1 MKVRWT
7 GKIFKSKL
15 EFLLLFIFLYT
26 IGRLMFLN
34 PIKTVKFL
42 VLFLFFIY
50 RYTLFVR
57 LFESNQRHN
66 DWTNQHQ
73 IRCGTSKD
81 HKEGVWMI
89 KIKNQPPTN
98 SISIKFYKTAKFF
111 VFVLQCTPREAPWK
125 PSIIKSEN
133 AQKNC

>member
-26 IGRLMFLN
+26 IGRLIFLN

-50 RYTLFVR
+50 RYTLLVR

-66 DWTNQHQ
+66 D
-73 IRCGTSKD
+73 
-81 HKEGVWMI
+81 
-89 KIKNQPPTN
+89 
-98 SISIKFYKTAKFF
+98 
-111 VFVLQCTPREAPWK
+111 
-125 PSIIKSEN
+125 
-133 AQKNC
+133 